1 VYLQVVIKG
10 KLSTVSMT
18 KGRGCPGPY
27 TNRKQRTKDKHV
39 GKHIKHSTNSK
50 GCLSKGGNVGE
61 QLARWNIRLGEATQ
75 WVPND
80 RVGCRAT

>member
-27 TNRKQRTKDKHV
+27 TKRKQRTKDKHT
-39 GKHIKHSTNSK
+39 GKRIEHSTR
-50 GCLSKGGNVGE
+50 GRGHMPDGGNIRE
-61 QLARWNIRLGEATQ
+61 WLARWNARLGEVT
-75 WVPND
+75 
-80 RVGCRAT
+80 